1 MPEATF
7 RHGDPVHTD
16 YTPTGG
22 NVAAGEVVLLGNL
35 TGLCNGIAHLGITN
49 NTLGALAV
57 GGGFYDVTMLE
68 NIANYAKVYW
78 DNTNN
83 KVTNTSTNMS
93 PFGFIV
99 LRGAGGVN
107 TSVEVLHHPYV

>member
-7 RHGDPVHTD
+7 RHGDPIHMD

-22 NVAAGEVVLLGNL
+22 NISAGQVVLLGNL
-35 TGLCNGIAHLGITN
+35 TGLTNGIAHLDITN
-49 NTLGALAV
+49 NALGALAV
-57 GGGFYDVTMLE
+57 GGGIYDVTMLE
-68 NIANYAKVYW
+68 NIAAYAKVYW

-93 PFGFIV
+93 PFGF
-99 LRGAGGVN
+99 LLEGATGVN
-107 TSVEVLHHPYV
+107 TVVECLHHPYV